1 MITVLSNV
9 VRCALCASCHV
20 SSTTLAATDSWLL
33 IETPFERKATGKV
46 LMAAWFRY
54 ACLKN
59 RKGH

>member
-1 MITVLSNV
+1 MMLMVTGLGVKD
-9 VRCALCASCHV
+9 VRAKI
-20 SSTTLAATDSWLL
+20 L
-33 IETPFERKATGKV
+33 IETPFERKAPGKN